1 MTGASS
7 GADKV
12 VMTVTGPRPAVSLG
26 RTLIHEHL
34 YIDGSALL
42 AVHGY
47 PVVSLEP
54 FDSRTAAEAR
64 WNPGGF
70 PDNYRLTDVA
80 EVIRELEPFVA
91 MGGQTVV
98 DATSVG
104 LGRNPSA
111 LVKIAEETGLAVVMG
126 GGYYLAGTHPP
137 GLADESVDA
146 IAGQL
151 VDEFQNGVD
160 ESGIRPG
167 IIGELGTSD
176 PVQPAEEKVLRAAV
190 RAHMSTGLALSIHLH
205 PWAKEGLKVL
215 GILAEEGMDP
225 EKVILNHLTTA
236 VDDDDYQRALL
247 ERGVY
252 LAYDL
257 FGFDHSLLGLG
268 RYAPSDAVVAAKVVE
283 LANHGHIDRLLLSQ
297 DVGVKTRFIA
307 HGGWG
312 YAHLLTHVV
321 PLLLSL
327 GLDDLSIEQ
336 LLVEN
341 PQRVLAVPAEAKDN
355 VR

>member
-1 MTGASS
+1 
-7 GADKV
+7 
-12 VMTVTGPRPAVSLG
+12 
-26 RTLIHEHL
+26 
-34 YIDGSALL
+34 
-42 AVHGY
+42 
-47 PVVSLEP
+47 VVSLEP
-54 FDSRTAAEAR
+54 LDSRTAAEAR

-80 EVIRELEPFVA
+80 EVATELKRFVA

-98 DATSVG
+98 DTTSIG

-137 GLADESVDA
+137 GLADESEDA

-151 VDEFQNGVD
+151 VDEFQNGVNG
-160 ESGIRPG
+160 SGIRPG

-176 PVQPAEEKVLRAAV
+176 PVHPAEEKVLRAAV
-190 RAHMSTGLALSIHLH
+190 RAHLSTGLALSIHLH
-205 PWAKEGLKVL
+205 PWGKEGLKVL

-283 LANHGHIDRLLLSQ
+283 LANHGHVDRLLISQ
-297 DVGVKTRFIA
+297 DVGVKTRLLTY
-307 HGGWG
+307 GGWG

-321 PLLLSL
+321 PLLKSL
-327 GLDDLSIEQ
+327 GLGDLSIER

-341 PQRVLAVPAEAKDN
+341 PQRVLALPAEAREE
-355 VR
+355 VS